1 MMQMKLSVCLSV
13 CLLLLSCNETQC
25 KRERDF
31 HNATK
36 EEDEEED
43 EERRQITQLYL
54 YKFFS
59 SSEEQVD
66 AAGRDRMKGSG
77 TKWQRFKVLLQQKQ
91 QQQLCRR

>member
-1 MMQMKLSVCLSV
+1 MCIYRLVNDADETV
-13 CLLLLSCNETQC
+13 NETVNETQC

-54 YKFFS
+54 YKLFS

-77 TKWQRFKVLLQQKQ
+77 TKWQRFKVL
-91 QQQLCRR
+91 